1 MRKEMISE
9 LCRFY
14 QGEEK
19 CPFEGDALKLWNIER
34 IYFEALRDADKLS
47 LDIAVLFKAEV
58 IDAIGRYYP
67 SEKDELIARYNGSL
81 REIIASVGSGW
92 AEAEK
97 DAQNRLSAIRG
108 KIASMPRKVAESF
121 LSDEIKDH
129 SNFSDSL
136 LGQSYENSGCW
147 VTFDKPSWVLRE
159 IIEYHYWRIQDAMDR
174 YFVQD
179 QSDIIKDEV
188 SRFLI
193 HILMRDGL
201 REVYSEV
208 IQGEKPK
215 SPRVS
220 GIDGEAASVKTE
232 LIPECLRT
240 DEAKKIFDEA
250 KHWFLITE
258 DYKWNI
264 EGGFTGGDCAYFCAN
279 VSRELNL
286 MKGQE
291 RGDRQPIKWEAFDF
305 FGYKRSNLSNYI
317 NHYENGLSRPR
328 NASIID
334 QVVPCHIKVK
344 EKFTHKKI
352 R

>member
-19 CPFEGDALKLWNIER
+19 CPFEGDALKLWDIER

-47 LDIAVLFKAEV
+47 LAIAASFNAEV

-81 REIIASVGSGW
+81 REIIVSVGSGW

-97 DAQNRLSAIRG
+97 EAQNRLSAVRG
-108 KIASMPRKVAESF
+108 KIASMPRDAARPF
-121 LSDEIKDH
+121 LIDEIKDH
-129 SNFSDSL
+129 SDFSDSL

-159 IIEYHYWRIQDAMDR
+159 TIEYHYWRIQDAMDKN
-174 YFVQD
+174 FGQD
-179 QSDIIKDEV
+179 QSDIIKNEV

-201 REVYSEV
+201 NEIYSEV
-208 IQGEKPK
+208 IHGKKPK

-220 GIDGEAASVKTE
+220 AVHGEAAPIKTE
-232 LIPECLRT
+232 FNMPECLRT
-240 DEAKKIFDEA
+240 DEAQNIFDKA
-250 KHWFLITE
+250 KLYCLITD
-258 DYKWNI
+258 DYRWNTD
-264 EGGFTGGDCAYFCAN
+264 GGFSQRDCAYFCAN
-279 VSRELNL
+279 VSRELKL
-286 MKGQE
+286 MGNDSRDKE
-291 RGDRQPIKWEAFDF
+291 PIKWDAFSF
-305 FGYKRSNLSNYI
+305 FGYNKINLSKMI
-317 NHYENGLSRPR
+317 SEMEKGTKGLPK
-328 NASIID
+328 NANRID
-334 QVVPCHIKVK
+334 LVVPCHIKI
-344 EKFTHKKI
+344 EHHRKI
-352 R
+352 Y

>member
-19 CPFEGDALKLWNIER
+19 CPFEGDALKLWDIER

-47 LDIAVLFKAEV
+47 LAIAASFNAEV

-81 REIIASVGSGW
+81 REIIASVGNGW

-97 DAQNRLSAIRG
+97 EAQDRLFAVRG
-108 KIASMPRKVAESF
+108 KIASMPRDAAKSF
-121 LSDEIKDH
+121 LIDQIKKYSD
-129 SNFSDSL
+129 FSDSL
-136 LGQSYENSGCW
+136 LGQSYERSGCW

-159 IIEYHYWRIQDAMDR
+159 TIEYHYWRIQDAMDR
-174 YFVQD
+174 YFGQD

-201 REVYSEV
+201 KEIYSEV
-208 IQGEKPK
+208 IEGKKPK

-220 GIDGEAASVKTE
+220 AVHGEAAPRKTE
-232 LIPECLRT
+232 FNMPECLRT
-240 DEAKKIFDEA
+240 DEAQNIFDKA
-250 KHWFLITE
+250 KLYCLIT
-258 DYKWNI
+258 
-264 EGGFTGGDCAYFCAN
+264 DCAYFCAN

-286 MKGQE
+286 MGNDSRDKE
-291 RGDRQPIKWEAFDF
+291 PIKWDAFSF
-305 FGYKRSNLSNYI
+305 FGYNKINLSKMLS
-317 NHYENGLSRPR
+317 EMEKGTKGLPK
-328 NASIID
+328 NAKRID
-334 QVVPCHIKVK
+334 LVVPCHINV
-344 EKFTHKKI
+344 

>member
-19 CPFEGDALKLWNIER
+19 CPFEGDALKLWDIER

-47 LDIAVLFKAEV
+47 LAIAASFNAEV

-97 DAQNRLSAIRG
+97 EAQNRLSAVRG
-108 KIASMPRKVAESF
+108 KIASMPRDAARSF
-121 LSDEIKDH
+121 LIDEIKDH
-129 SNFSDSL
+129 SDFSDSL

-159 IIEYHYWRIQDAMDR
+159 TIEYHYWRIQDAMDR
-174 YFVQD
+174 YFGQD

-201 REVYSEV
+201 NEIYSEV
-208 IQGEKPK
+208 IEGKKPK

-220 GIDGEAASVKTE
+220 AVHGEAAPRKTE
-232 LIPECLRT
+232 FNMPECLRT
-240 DEAKKIFDEA
+240 DEAQSIFDKA
-250 KHWFLITE
+250 KLYCLITD
-258 DYKWNI
+258 DYRWNTD
-264 EGGFTGGDCAYFCAN
+264 GGFSQRDCAYFCAN
-279 VSRELNL
+279 VSRELKL
-286 MKGQE
+286 MGNDSRDKE
-291 RGDRQPIKWEAFDF
+291 PIKWDAFSF
-305 FGYKRSNLSNYI
+305 FGYNKINLSKMLS
-317 NHYENGLSRPR
+317 EMEKGTKGLPK
-328 NASIID
+328 NAKRID
-334 QVVPCHIKVK
+334 LVVPCHINV
-344 EKFTHKKI
+344 

>member
-1 MRKEMISE
+1 MISE

-19 CPFEGDALKLWNIER
+19 CPFEGDALKLWDIER

-47 LDIAVLFKAEV
+47 LAIAASFNAEV

-97 DAQNRLSAIRG
+97 EAQNRLSAVRG
-108 KIASMPRKVAESF
+108 KIASMPRDAARSF
-121 LSDEIKDH
+121 LIDEIKDH
-129 SNFSDSL
+129 SDFSDSL
-136 LGQSYENSGCW
+136 LGQSYENSECW

-159 IIEYHYWRIQDAMDR
+159 TIEYHYWRIQDEMDVH
-174 YFVQD
+174 FGQD
-179 QSDIIKDEV
+179 LKNEV

-208 IQGEKPK
+208 IQGKKPK

-220 GIDGEAASVKTE
+220 AVHGEAAPLKTE
-232 LIPECLRT
+232 LSPEASNFLKDINIQAVFNDAIKKEWMKKDNERYSFLFT
-240 DEAKKIFDEA
+240 NDYERWMMFALLYRLYSKRDRVNWRIYKEIFGEDTKDAAKKWSQVRNKE
-250 KHWFLITE
+250 
-258 DYKWNI
+258 
-264 EGGFTGGDCAYFCAN
+264 YFPPLYN
-279 VSRELNL
+279 
-286 MKGQE
+286 Q
-291 RGDRQPIKWEAFDF
+291 
-305 FGYKRSNLSNYI
+305 
-317 NHYENGLSRPR
+317 
-328 NASIID
+328 IID
-334 QVVPCHIKVK
+334 LIKLPYSNTDIDMILSPKVENNK
-344 EKFTHKKI
+344 NRQHLK
-352 R
+352 

>member
-19 CPFEGDALKLWNIER
+19 CPFEGDALKLWDIER

-47 LDIAVLFKAEV
+47 LAIASSFNAEV

-81 REIIASVGSGW
+81 REIIVSVGSGW

-108 KIASMPRKVAESF
+108 KIASMPRDAARSF
-121 LSDEIKDH
+121 LIDEIKDH
-129 SNFSDSL
+129 SDFSDSL
-136 LGQSYENSGCW
+136 LGQSYENSGAW

-159 IIEYHYWRIQDAMDR
+159 TIEYHYWRIQDAMDR
-174 YFVQD
+174 YFGQD
-179 QSDIIKDEV
+179 QSDIIKNEV

-208 IQGEKPK
+208 IQGKKLK

-232 LIPECLRT
+232 LKVQI
-240 DEAKKIFDEA
+240 DEFLKDPRVQDGFIKATHHKKWMEKGSDI
-250 KHWFLITE
+250 
-258 DYKWNI
+258 YKWYGTNGNGQI
-264 EGGFTGGDCAYFCAN
+264 GELAWFFGLLFEK
-279 VSRELNL
+279 VSRDNL
-286 MKGQE
+286 KITSKGGVNWE
-291 RGDRQPIKWEAFDF
+291 ICRSLFGDMGEYIKSFSDLKGKDGRGVLSLK
-305 FGYKRSNLSNYI
+305 YKRIRDFI
-317 NHYENGLSRPR
+317 NAL
-328 NASIID
+328 
-334 QVVPCHIKVK
+334 
-344 EKFTHKKI
+344 
-352 R
+352 